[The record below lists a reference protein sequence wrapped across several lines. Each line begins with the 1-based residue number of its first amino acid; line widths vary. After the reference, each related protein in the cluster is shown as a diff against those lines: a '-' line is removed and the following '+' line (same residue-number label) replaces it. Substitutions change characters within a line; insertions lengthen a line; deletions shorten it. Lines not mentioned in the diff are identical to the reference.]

1 MKIKPVAG
9 FPFETI
15 AKMKKVIYLLIIF
28 STVITAQ
35 KEKEYSEYKNKFAFD
50 PVLIVDRQGVM
61 SRALFLD
68 LEGDSLRLLIN
79 SKVTMLALSSIKF
92 FKMDSQLRSRDNMV
106 SFGLAGAF
114 FAQLLL
120 RKQDTQSDR
129 FIQSEGLWSHIVV
142 GSLGAVAG
150 GLIGLGFDRSGNEK
164 EMEYDFD
171 NPGDVLKFR
180 KDVLHTT
187 NETRINFYYEISK
200 VYSRTDP
207 TARQAS
213 GNFYDYNNAM
223 LNVFRSIRL
232 TYSLNPSLET
242 GITIYSVA
250 EPNLRYQYNSQYN
263 YSTEEM
269 TNKVY
274 GYYATAFYDP
284 FEFPREYPVSLKAG
298 IGAGFATIDYTVSKS
313 LSIMDPVN
321 FTTVTTFEFNRL
333 EKTVVSAFAA
343 LELRYFPSSKVS
355 MALTGDYVYIPE
367 KTLPSNLPDEGE
379 RSFGNFSLGLT
390 LGLHF

>member
-1 MKIKPVAG
+1 MKIKPVVD
-9 FPFETI
+9 FPD
-15 AKMKKVIYLLIIF
+15 KPMMMVKKVLYLLILI
-28 STVITAQ
+28 STVIIAQ
-35 KEKEYSEYKNKFAFD
+35 KEKEYSEYKNKYAFD
-50 PVLIVDRQGVM
+50 PVLIVDRQGVL

-92 FKMDSQLRSRDNMV
+92 FKMDSQVRSRDNLL
-106 SFGLAGAF
+106 SFGIAGAF

-120 RKQDTQSDR
+120 RKQDTQADR
-129 FIQSEGLWSHIVV
+129 FIQSEGLWNHIVV

-164 EMEYDFD
+164 EMEYDLD
-171 NPGDVLKFR
+171 NPGDVLKLR
-180 KDVLHTT
+180 RDILYTT

-207 TARQAS
+207 SARQAS
-213 GNFYDYNNAM
+213 GNYYNYDNVM

-232 TYSLNPSLET
+232 TYNINPRFET

-250 EPNLRYQYNSQYN
+250 EPNLRYQSNSQYN

-284 FEFPREYPVSLKAG
+284 LGFQKEYPVLVKAG
-298 IGAGFATIDYTVSKS
+298 IGAGFATIDYTISGTTSV
-313 LSIMDPVN
+313 MDPVK

-343 LELRYFPSSKVS
+343 LELRYLPSSKVS
-355 MALTGDYVYIPE
+355 VALTGDYIYIPE
-367 KTLPSNLPDEGE
+367 KTLPSNLPGEGE
-379 RSFGNFSLGLT
+379 KLFGNFSLGLT